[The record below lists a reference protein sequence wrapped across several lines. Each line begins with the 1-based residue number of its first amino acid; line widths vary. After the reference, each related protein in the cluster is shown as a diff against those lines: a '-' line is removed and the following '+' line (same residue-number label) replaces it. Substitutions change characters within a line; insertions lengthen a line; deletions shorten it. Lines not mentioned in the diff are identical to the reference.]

1 MTVTA
6 FNLPETVSV
15 SFLVIAGQF
24 GNGEDRKQ
32 RLKKRQV
39 TMWKKFKNVLMICF
53 LFLIGM
59 EVSTM
64 ANIQT
69 AYEWAIEKM
78 QRSEYRL

>member
-32 RLKKRQV
+32 RLKKAGY
-39 TMWKKFKNVLMICF
+39 NVE
-53 LFLIGM
+53 
-59 EVSTM
+59 EVQKCV
-64 ANIQT
+64 NELLPILNRYGGQ
-69 AYEWAIEKM
+69 YYG
-78 QRSEYRL
+78 EYSDSL

>member
-32 RLKKRQV
+32 RLKKAGY
-39 TMWKKFKNVLMICF
+39 NAE
-53 LFLIGM
+53 
-59 EVSTM
+59 EVQKCV
-64 ANIQT
+64 NDLLPILNRYGGQ
-69 AYEWAIEKM
+69 YYG
-78 QRSEYRL
+78 EYSDSL

>member
-32 RLKKRQV
+32 RLKKAGY
-39 TMWKKFKNVLMICF
+39 NVE
-53 LFLIGM
+53 
-59 EVSTM
+59 EVQKCV
-64 ANIQT
+64 NDLLPILNRYGGQ
-69 AYEWAIEKM
+69 YYG
-78 QRSEYRL
+78 EYSDSL